1 MSKTVANVLYIELR
15 RNSNTAQIVVVPP
28 VLHPIRG
35 TNTPAHI
42 LTRQISVKNPRRM
55 WNFYASPEK
64 INVPRSGA
72 GIGRDE
78 TIIDAGLYVNDF
90 APYFS
95 GFSSGGWVLYKKPVA
110 VGMSLDDLED
120 VIKGDTPNALLR
132 RVLRVR
138 EEAGYE
144 EALFASE

>member
-15 RNSNTAQIVVVPP
+15 RGTNTAQIVVAPP
-28 VLHPIRG
+28 VQHPVRG
-35 TNTPAHI
+35 TVTPAHI

-55 WNFYASPEK
+55 WNFYASPTV
-64 INVPRSGA
+64 ISAP
-72 GIGRDE
+72 IP
-78 TIIDAGLYVNDF
+78 TLGLDKVIEQSAAYVNDF

-95 GFSSGGWVLYKKPVA
+95 GFASGGWALYKAPVA

-120 VIKGDTPNALLR
+120 VIKGDTPAALLR

-138 EEAGYE
+138 SDAGYDD
-144 EALFASE
+144 ALFSAE

>member
-15 RNSNTAQIVVVPP
+15 RNTSTAQIVVVPP
-28 VLHPIRG
+28 VMHPVRG
-35 TNTPAHI
+35 TVTPAHI

-55 WNFYASPEK
+55 WNFYASPASIVAPAPGSTVDATIE
-64 INVPRSGA
+64 GA
-72 GIGRDE
+72 AR
-78 TIIDAGLYVNDF
+78 YVNDF

-95 GFSSGGWVLYKKPVA
+95 GFSSGGWALYKAPVA
-110 VGMSLDDLED
+110 VGMSLDDLDD